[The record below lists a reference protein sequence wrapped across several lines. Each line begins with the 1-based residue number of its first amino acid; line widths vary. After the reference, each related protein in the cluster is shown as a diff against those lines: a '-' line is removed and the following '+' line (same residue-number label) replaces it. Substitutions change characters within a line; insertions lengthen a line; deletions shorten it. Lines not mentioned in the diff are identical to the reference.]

1 MSGTDYV
8 LGTHD
13 EEIARL
19 GLQHRAWRSRALA
32 AWQKGEF
39 GPGQTVLD
47 VGCGPGFASLD
58 MAELV
63 GPDGRVIAMDKSE
76 RFLAC
81 LGATCHERRID
92 NIATCRADFD
102 IGEFPD
108 ATADRAWCRWVL
120 SFVKD
125 PRTVLAHVAGSLRPG
140 GVVVLHE
147 YFDYATWR
155 TAPPYPEVDEF
166 VSAVMASWRNTGGEP
181 NVALMVPH
189 WLEELGFELLSV
201 RPILDIVQAE
211 HMSWSWLRTF
221 IEIGRRR
228 LVELEY
234 LTLDR
239 AESIWQ
245 VFTDLEAA
253 PGTWMMTP
261 GVLEVIAK
269 RSPSSG
275 QQMLSSKTVTRQL
288 RGRP

>member
-19 GLQHRAWRSRALA
+19 GLQHQAWRSRALA

-58 MAELV
+58 
-63 GPDGRVIAMDKSE
+63 
-76 RFLAC
+76 
-81 LGATCHERRID
+81 
-92 NIATCRADFD
+92 

-108 ATADRAWCRWVL
+108 AAADRAWCRWVL

-125 PRTVLAHVAGSLRPG
+125 PRTVLARVAGSLRPG
-140 GVVVLHE
+140 GAVVLHE

-166 VSAVMASWRNTGGEP
+166 VSAVMASWRDNGGEP

-211 HMSWSWLRTF
+211 HMSWAWLRTF

-228 LVELEY
+228 LVELGY
-234 LTLDR
+234 LTPDR

-261 GVLEVIAK
+261 GVLEVIAI
-269 RSPSSG
+269 RSPSPE
-275 QQMLSSKTVTRQL
+275 QQMFSSKTVTRQL
-288 RGRP
+288 RGR